1 MCIIGASIIQRLKI
15 RDFNYWL
22 DDKHATKVPFPGAT
36 VEKAAYYM
44 KPTLEEE
51 SPDIVILNIGTNN
64 LTKNRTQTEEDIAG
78 EIIKMVEEC
87 RYMGVNEIFVSGL
100 TVRKGWLNQI
110 KNINNILIQK
120 ASAHNFKFIDNENIK
135 YEDLSY
141 DGLHLQKEGTI
152 KLANNFIYVLNNMY
166 NYNLY

>member
-1 MCIIGASIIQRLKI
+1 MHNWCIHHTKTEDPRL
-15 RDFNYWL
+15 NYCL
-22 DDKHATKVPFPGAT
+22 DGKHAIKATFPGAT

-64 LTKNRTQTEEDIAG
+64 LTKNRHHTEEDIAG
-78 EIIKMVEEC
+78 AIINMVEEC
-87 RYMGVNEIFVSGL
+87 RKMGVNEIFVSGL
-100 TVRKGWLNQI
+100 TVRKGWFKQI
-110 KNINNILIQK
+110 KIINNILSQK
-120 ASAHNFKFIDNENIK
+120 ASTHNFNFIDNENIK

-152 KLANNFIYVLNNMY
+152 KLADTFIYALNNMS